1 MEFEY
6 DSDKSRGNLKKHG
19 VDFDEA
25 RALWEDPDALEIPA
39 KDEKESRWM
48 IIGKMQ
54 GKYWSGIF
62 TCRGKKIRIISV
74 RRSRKKEV
82 ALYEDE
88 SIG

>member
-6 DSDKSRGNLKKHG
+6 DSDKSGGNLKKHG
-19 VDFDEA
+19 VDFEEA

-62 TCRGKKIRIISV
+62 TCRGKKIRMISV

-82 ALYEDE
+82 TLYEDK